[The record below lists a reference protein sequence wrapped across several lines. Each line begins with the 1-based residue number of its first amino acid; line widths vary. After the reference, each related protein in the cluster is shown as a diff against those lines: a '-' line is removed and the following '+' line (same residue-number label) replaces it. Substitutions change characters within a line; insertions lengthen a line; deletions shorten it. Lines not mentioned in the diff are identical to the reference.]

1 MAINVA
7 DNFSYK
13 GGKPLDNR
21 TKYSTIASMV
31 ATPAADLYDGCLAY
45 VTSTKKNYQY
55 DSTNTVDEN
64 LGKWRELQT
73 GGSGEGIP
81 AGGSAGQVLAKKTGT
96 DYDVEWVNDQ
106 TADTSKCYKYDD
118 SVTNTIEDEDYFPY
132 YNVSVSEKQQSTW
145 TNIKSVLKTYFDQYY
160 SGGGGGTSN
169 YNDLTNKPQIAGV
182 TLSGNQ
188 SLASFG
194 LTSSVEAQS
203 SGGTTKSY
211 VNTGEKYNWNTGNTC
226 YGTCAT
232 SAATTAKSITL
243 ARGTLNFTAGAR
255 IAIKFSYTNTA
266 SAPTLTVNGTVKNI
280 KYIDADG
287 NVSTPLIWW
296 NAGDIVEFTYD
307 GTQWLM
313 QPTMQMLFS
322 GQGTKIPRE
331 SIYSTSEKVVGCW
344 TDGRPIYQKTI
355 TGTAPSTANTAKYY
369 AIGATVSTMV
379 KATFMLYDGAGNYL
393 QFEGVNL
400 ISSSFTSNTIT
411 GVKSG
416 ITNNSATSNKNS
428 AFIVCNN
435 SSWLDKNVYITVQY
449 TKTTDS
455 ANSFN
460 YGDPNDYSTTE
471 KIVGSWIDGK
481 PLYEKTI
488 SCGTLPN
495 NDTKTIAHNVNNL
508 KTIIKTEGFSVKTDG
523 KTIYFPYYTPSS
535 GNAFVEVA
543 ASTSTTSIRINT
555 YGWDS
560 SMGVTNFTTTYVT
573 IQYTKTTD

>member
-1 MAINVA
+1 MGIIVG
-7 DNFSYK
+7 DNFNYQSN
-13 GGKPLDNR
+13 KPLDSR
-21 TKYSTIASMV
+21 AQFASL
-31 ATPAADLYDGCLAY
+31 ADMKAYPDASLYDGCLAY
-45 VTSTKKNYQY
+45 VTATKKNYQY
-55 DSTNTVDEN
+55 DSSNTVDTTT
-64 LGKWRELQT
+64 GKWRELET
-73 GGSGEGIP
+73 
-81 AGGSAGQVLAKKTGT
+81 
-96 DYDVEWVNDQ
+96 
-106 TADTSKCYKYDD
+106 
-118 SVTNTIEDEDYFPY
+118 
-132 YNVSVSEKQQSTW
+132 
-145 TNIKSVLKTYFDQYY
+145 
-160 SGGGGGTSN
+160 GGGGGTTD

-194 LTSSVEAQS
+194 LTSNVEAQS

-232 SAATTAKSITL
+232 SASTTAKSVTL

-296 NAGDIVEFTYD
+296 NAGDIAEFTYD

-331 SIYSTSEKVVGCW
+331 QIYSTTEKVVGCW
-344 TDGRPIYQKTI
+344 TDGRPVYQKTI
-355 TGTAPSTANTAKYY
+355 ETTTPTTTTTGSMVNTM
-369 AIGATVSTMV
+369 VST
-379 KATFMLYDGAGNYL
+379 G
-393 QFEGVNL
+393 
-400 ISSSFTSNTIT
+400 ISNIRQVVQINAYT
-411 GVKSG
+411 VR
-416 ITNNSATSNKNS
+416 NNSYFSIPMTIENSNRLTIGMRTNS
-428 AFIVCNN
+428 ASTDPNKLSISN
-435 SSWLDKNVYITVQY
+435 SVAEWSGLPLYVTIQY